1 MRYLLLSL
9 GSIFLLSF
17 IACHDRTT
25 IAYVQDP
32 CKGVDPIY
40 IGKKGENGGDN
51 VMQCY
56 DYVIMSYQRFR
67 GLSR

>member
-1 MRYLLLSL
+1 MRYLLLAL

-32 CKGVDPIY
+32 CKGVDPVY
-40 IGKKGENGGDN
+40 VGKKGENGGKDIMN
-51 VMQCY
+51 CY
-56 DYVIMSYQRFR
+56 DYVIMSYKKFKEI
-67 GLSR
+67 SN